1 MFGLSPQN
9 QPTMNRTTGILLT
22 AILLLSLTVW
32 FQQRRGARLVKERD
46 KYQMNS
52 DAMLS
57 DLKRWRV
64 DSTTMAVDVKS
75 LRLSVDEYERYR
87 AEDAA
92 KIKQMGVKIKNL
104 EAAAKHNIEVN
115 APINATVRDSVLI
128 RDTVPVLVKAVAMNT
143 PHIQLN
149 GIIENNSLI
158 GTVHLPVVLHQ
169 AIWIEYKR
177 RWLFWKKVKA
187 VHQTITT
194 DNPHVQ
200 ITYSEYISIQ
210 K

>member
-1 MFGLSPQN
+1 
-9 QPTMNRTTGILLT
+9 MNRTTDILLT

-115 APINATVRDSVLI
+115 APINATVRDSVVI
-128 RDTVPVLVKAVAMNT
+128 RDTVPVLVQAVAMNT

-200 ITYSEYISIQ
+200 ITYSEYIHIQ

>member
-1 MFGLSPQN
+1 
-9 QPTMNRTTGILLT
+9 MNRTTGILLT

-115 APINATVRDSVLI
+115 APINATVRDSVVI
-128 RDTVPVLVKAVAMNT
+128 RDTVPVLVQAVAMNT

-200 ITYSEYISIQ
+200 ITYSEYIHIQ